1 MICQHRRGSPRWH
14 GRRACASVSSSATTW
29 SGGMHS
35 SSAVRTRRFSIRA
48 GWKQLIES
56 VFRHRTYYFV
66 AEREAEI
73 VGVLPLA
80 EVKSLLFGHA
90 LVSLPFG
97 VYGGVAA
104 TDSAA
109 VPALHAAAREL
120 AGRLGVDHLELRNRV
135 QREPDWPRQD
145 LYVTFRKEIA
155 GRRRGEHAGDPAQAA
170 RDGAQGDQARPAS
183 EIDETVER
191 FFGLY
196 ADNVHRH
203 GTPPFPKRYFEALK
217 RVFGRDARCSPCWT
231 RSGVPVSGVLT
242 FYFRDEV
249 LPYYAGDSVAAREL
263 AANDFKYWE
272 LMRRACERGF
282 RVFDFGRSK
291 RGTGSFDFKKN
302 WGFEPAPLSYEY
314 VLLRGDKIPE
324 NNPAESEVP
333 CIHRAVAAPA
343 GSDREPARTAYR
355 AKPRLVHPRELR
367 DESGGGILRRRNGAA
382 ARAARSRPE
391 SAGSARSWRSAAC
404 DPGGLPRDCRVHC
417 RDLGSLRHVRPWLGR
432 PADRRLARMAQP
444 RRALKGR
451 DRALLRW
458 HWQPSAPAASAG
470 CSLSWRVSPA
480 SPSSHWC

>member
-1 MICQHRRGSPRWH
+1 MI
-14 GRRACASVSSSATTW
+14 
-29 SGGMHS
+29 
-35 SSAVRTRRFSIRA
+35 FSIAEAPRAGTGVGVRVRLVERDDLVRWDQFVERCPDATFFHKA

-56 VFRHRTYYFV
+56 VFRHRTFYFV

-120 AGRLGVDHLELRNRV
+120 SGQLGVNHLELRNRV
-135 QREPDWPRQD
+135 QREPEWPRQD
-145 LYVTFRKEIA
+145 LYVTFRREIA
-155 GRRRGEHAGDPAQAA
+155 GDVEANMLAIPRKQRAMVRKGIKHGL
-170 RDGAQGDQARPAS
+170 RS

-217 RVFGRDARCSPCWT
+217 RVFGRDVEVLT
-231 RSGVPVSGVLT
+231 VLDGSGVPVSGVLT

-249 LPYYAGDSVAAREL
+249 LPYYAGDSIAAREL

-291 RGTGSFDFKKN
+291 CGTGSFDFKKN

-314 VLLRGDKIPE
+314 ALLRDGKIPE
-324 NNPAESEVP
+324 NNPLNP
-333 CIHRAVAAPA
+333 K
-343 GSDREPARTAYR
+343 YR
-355 AKPRLVHPRELR
+355 AFIAL
-367 DESGGGILRRRNGAA
+367 
-382 ARAARSRPE
+382 
-391 SAGSARSWRSAAC
+391 W
-404 DPGGLPRDCRVHC
+404 
-417 RDLGSLRHVRPWLGR
+417 
-432 PADRRLARMAQP
+432 RRLPVPIANLLGP
-444 RRALKGR
+444 RIVRNLG
-451 DRALLRW
+451 
-458 HWQPSAPAASAG
+458 
-470 CSLSWRVSPA
+470 
-480 SPSSHWC
+480 